1 MLFGNTKR
9 DEEKSGT
16 QDIMVIFSTD
26 GTADIAPIVEITEE
40 RVLAVGEVEYA
51 VPLGDLKV
59 YIGRRGRI
67 FSYKAIEENITDS
80 KRLAALERST
90 VLRQITMFEKEARPT
105 ENKLP
110 IGKIFMIGA
119 GVLLMII
126 ILAVK

>member
-1 MLFGNTKR
+1 MFVNTKN
-9 DEEKSGT
+9 DEEKGGT

-26 GTADIAPIVEITEE
+26 GTAEIAPIVEITEE

-80 KRLAALERST
+80 KRLAALERSI

-110 IGKIFMIGA
+110 MGKMILIGA
-119 GVLLMII
+119 GIVLMII
-126 ILAVK
+126 ILAVR

>member
-1 MLFGNTKR
+1 MSIFGGR
-9 DEEKSGT
+9 EEEKNT
-16 QDIMVIFSTD
+16 IQDVMVIFSTD

-67 FSYKAIEENITDS
+67 FSYKATEENISDT

-110 IGKIFMIGA
+110 IGKIIAIGA
-119 GVLLMII
+119 VILIVII
-126 ILAVK
+126 MLAVK